1 MADNNRDVQ
10 IVRIVPKTNSEEDIR
25 KVKIGLEKAEIK
37 YRRKNFTEI
46 IPYAKGTK
54 FVELATTVIQDKSGP
69 WKHPL
74 FLFQSKHTTT
84 IGVDALCRKTKDFLE
99 EKSLESPLD
108 ILSVSAGLENDYLCV
123 VALVRVYKEKPRFGD
138 LYDYL
143 GEIYEADTEGR
154 KK

>member
-54 FVELATTVIQDKSGP
+54 FLRNKETKEIYSSNCEALKLEKEIVRYNVRTVAPIG
-69 WKHPL
+69 L
-74 FLFQSKHTTT
+74 FLAS
-84 IGVDALCRKTKDFLE
+84 
-99 EKSLESPLD
+99 
-108 ILSVSAGLENDYLCV
+108 
-123 VALVRVYKEKPRFGD
+123 
-138 LYDYL
+138 
-143 GEIYEADTEGR
+143 
-154 KK
+154 